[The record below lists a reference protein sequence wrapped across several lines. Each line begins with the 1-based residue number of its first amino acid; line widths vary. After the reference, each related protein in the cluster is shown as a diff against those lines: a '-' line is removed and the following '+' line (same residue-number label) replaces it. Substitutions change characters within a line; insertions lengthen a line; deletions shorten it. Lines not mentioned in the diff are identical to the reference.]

1 MSVSEQPIKDAVI
14 TVPAY
19 FNQAERR
26 AVLHA
31 ARMADLKV
39 LQLINDNTAVALNYG
54 VFRRKD
60 INATAQVGVTGRCR
74 MPHCMH
80 AGREC
85 YRVKSQ
91 NTVTVR
97 KQACCS
103 ASFLG
108 LYVFINGMKRLNS
121 LCVWP

>member
-1 MSVSEQPIKDAVI
+1 MFPATLSEQPIKDAVI

-60 INATAQVGVTGRCR
+60 INATAQVGA
-74 MPHCMH
+74 
-80 AGREC
+80 AGRRGESRASAC
-85 YRVKSQ
+85 MWG
-91 NTVTVR
+91 R
-97 KQACCS
+97 KCW
-103 ASFLG
+103 
-108 LYVFINGMKRLNS
+108 R
-121 LCVWP
+121 